1 MNLIEATTPRIYRLY
16 LEVPLIL
23 LLTTFTFGKAM
34 IGSPNKISSF
44 DSTYSVNIHPTLPSY
59 LVHYH
64 FNAVQGKNGL
74 STQITVLVYTTIDR
88 KTVDTIKYIIQDLDP
103 LYLKVSPKNTTA
115 PQFVDVNFDGYL
127 DMRLVDFRDDRNNFV
142 YMYYVF
148 DPKQHVFTV
157 NGELSELLSSGAK
170 FDYPN
175 KQFTV
180 TSMTS
185 NLCDGYCWEENT
197 YSVVNNH
204 PILQKQVISE
214 LEKYNNSTRR
224 KLTTKKSVS
233 GVMKVVSVEYED
245 IDDN

>member
-44 DSTYSVNIHPTLPSY
+44 DSTYSVNIHPTLSSY

-74 STQITVLVYTTIDR
+74 STQITVLVYPTNDR
-88 KTVDTIKYIIQDLDP
+88 NSVDTIKYIIQDLNP
-103 LYLKVSPKNTTA
+103 LYLADSPKNETV

-127 DMRLVDFRDDRNNFV
+127 DMRLVDFRDDRSNFV

-148 DPKQHVFTV
+148 DPKRHIFTV
-157 NGELSELLSSGAK
+157 NGELSELFSSGAK
-170 FDYPN
+170 FDYRN

-185 NLCDGYCWEENT
+185 SLCDGDCWEENT

-224 KLTTKKSVS
+224 KLTTKKSVN
-233 GVMKVVSVEYED
+233 GVMKVVNVEYED